1 MYNLVADMS
10 DAYDSDCEESH
21 PVKTVNKTN
30 RMRILIALLLIGLV
44 GVAVA
49 VPTVMLTRKS
59 SSSNP
64 AENEIVTYDFP
75 YVSRSEWGA
84 RAAVETLQL
93 RTPVPY
99 VVIHHSYSPE
109 ACYNRD
115 DCIKAMK
122 SMQNFHID
130 DRHWWDIGYHFG
142 VGSDGV
148 AYEGRGWS
156 ILGAHALHFNN
167 ISIGI
172 CVIGDW
178 TNSTPPAEQIK
189 TVKSL
194 IAAGVELGYIQ
205 TNYKLVGHR
214 QVRETACPGQT
225 FFEAIKSW
233 DHWSAFPASHE
244 DLVNVPELSE
254 DFRKEYNKTLKS
266 I

>member
-1 MYNLVADMS
+1 MS
-10 DAYDSDCEESH
+10 DAYESDCEEL
-21 PVKTVNKTN
+21 PVKTVKKKN
-30 RMRILIALLLIGLV
+30 RMRILVAVLLIGLI

-49 VPTVMLTRKS
+49 IPTVMLTRKS
-59 SSSNP
+59 STSDPS
-64 AENEIVTYDFP
+64 ENEVVTFDFP
-75 YVSRSEWGA
+75 YVTRSEWGA
-84 RAAVETLQL
+84 RPPVETLPL

-99 VVIHHSYSPE
+99 VVIHHSHTPK
-109 ACYNRD
+109 ACYNRQ
-115 DCIKAMK
+115 DCIQAMK

-130 DRHWWDIGYHFG
+130 DRHWWDIAYHFG

-148 AYEGRGWS
+148 AYEGRGWP

-178 TNSTPPAEQIK
+178 SNSTPPAEQIK

-194 IAAGVELGYIQ
+194 IAAGVDLGYIQ
-205 TNYKLVGHR
+205 PNYKLLGHR
-214 QVRETACPGQT
+214 QVRDTECPGQT
-225 FFEAIKSW
+225 FFDAVKAW

-254 DFRKEYNKTLKS
+254 EFREEYNKTLNAV
-266 I
+266 